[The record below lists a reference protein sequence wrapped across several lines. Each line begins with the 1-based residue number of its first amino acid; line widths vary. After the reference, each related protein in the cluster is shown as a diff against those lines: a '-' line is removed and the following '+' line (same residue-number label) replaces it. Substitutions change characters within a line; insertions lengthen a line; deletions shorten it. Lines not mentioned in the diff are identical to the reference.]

1 MLRYTQK
8 RNMLHGYI
16 LSRVFPVSY
25 LNKQDRHEC
34 LEFLL
39 FVIAKYNYTY
49 YNIVGGDG
57 SPDRQS

>member
-1 MLRYTQK
+1 M
-8 RNMLHGYI
+8 
-16 LSRVFPVSY
+16 SY
-25 LNKQDRHEC
+25 LNKQDQHEC